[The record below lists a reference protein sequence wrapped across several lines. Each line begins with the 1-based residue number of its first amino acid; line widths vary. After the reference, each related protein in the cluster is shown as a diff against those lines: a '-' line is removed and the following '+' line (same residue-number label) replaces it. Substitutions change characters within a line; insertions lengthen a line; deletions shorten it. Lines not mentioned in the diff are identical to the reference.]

1 MVKYYE
7 DNFNF
12 LELFIIS
19 FKIMGILYY
28 KRYGVYEWKLCE
40 VFYKYLLEIICYGF
54 LLNLFV
60 FVNILGKDMLMNKWW
75 IFFIRFYNEVMLI
88 LFFWYVL

>member
-1 MVKYYE
+1 MVKDYE
-7 DNFNF
+7 YKLNF

-19 FKIMGILYY
+19 FKIMGIFYY
-28 KRYGVYEWKLCE
+28 KRYGVFEWKLCE

-75 IFFIRFYNEVMLI
+75 IFFY
-88 LFFWYVL
+88 

>member
-1 MVKYYE
+1 MVKDYE

-12 LELFIIS
+12 FELFIIS

-28 KRYGVYEWKLCE
+28 KRYEIFEWKLCE

-54 LLNLFV
+54 LL
-60 FVNILGKDMLMNKWW
+60 W
-75 IFFIRFYNEVMLI
+75 IFLEIY
-88 LFFWYVL
+88 LFL